1 MVGDSLNKDIL
12 PAIEVGM
19 QAILI
24 TKNNIKEDLRY
35 RQIRKI
41 EDLKEIL

>member
-1 MVGDSLNKDIL
+1 MIGDSINNDIL
-12 PAIEVGM
+12 PALKLGM

-24 TKNNIKEDLRY
+24 TKKNVKKDLRY

-41 EDLKEIL
+41 EDLKEML